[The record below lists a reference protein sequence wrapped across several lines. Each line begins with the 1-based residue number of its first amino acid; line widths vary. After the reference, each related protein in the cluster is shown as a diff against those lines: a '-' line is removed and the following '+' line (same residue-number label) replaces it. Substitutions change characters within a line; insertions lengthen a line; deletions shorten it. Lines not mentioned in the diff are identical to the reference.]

1 MTSRMAKRVVAATVV
16 IVAVLVAM
24 PLSRG
29 YRRRALIRQ
38 MADARIIALA
48 WRLYEQDNQSLAASI
63 EDLKPYGAGRIK
75 LEDYELIHTNASSR
89 SLEQSDTTKTPIV
102 RARKMLWGYRVT
114 AYGDGRSE
122 AVRQ

>member
-1 MTSRMAKRVVAATVV
+1 MVTATVV
-16 IVAVLVAM
+16 IVAVGAAIL
-24 PLSRG
+24 LSLG
-29 YRRRALIRQ
+29 YRRSALIRR
-38 MADARIIALA
+38 MGDARIIALA
-48 WRLYEQDNQSLAASI
+48 WRLYAEDNQSLAASI
-63 EDLKPYGAGRIK
+63 EDLKPYCAGLKK
-75 LEDYELIHTNASSR
+75 LEDYELMLTNASSR